1 MNYKKTAIDIIKQVG
16 GSKNISALEHCSTR
30 LRFSLID
37 RSKVN
42 QDALKKVQGVMS
54 IVNGSQFQVVIG
66 NSVVDVYDEILK
78 VCPLNSNDSIIKTE
92 EKINLRTKFV
102 EFIINIFQPL
112 VFAIAGAGILKSL
125 LMLLAMFNILKT
137 DSTIYTLLVAI
148 SDATFYF
155 LPLMV
160 AVTTANVLKCNRL
173 VAIAAVG
180 YLLLPATTTA
190 LNEGVQLFGFTIP
203 NIAYNAQVFP
213 AILCVSFL
221 AIMEKIF
228 NKYSPK
234 PIRTFFVPMMS
245 LAITVPITL
254 TILGPLGYNVGTIFT
269 IIILFLY
276 NKMGFLAVGLL
287 AAILPFMVATGMHK
301 ALLPYAINTIGKL
314 GYEALYM
321 TASLAHNISESG
333 ACFAIALRTKDG
345 TLKQTALSAGI
356 SALMGI
362 TEPALYGIT
371 LQHKRAILGVV
382 LSSAISGTFLGL
394 FTVRGFVIVG
404 PGLASMTMFIDPNNG
419 NNLIFAIIGFVVA
432 ILGSFI
438 ITLIVWKEDTNTK
451 ESSIEGIVEEEL
463 IEEEKEVN
471 ILVSPVEG
479 KVIDLSKVNDEL
491 FASKTLGDGVAI
503 IPANGNLYAPCDSE
517 VVMLFETK
525 HAIGL
530 RTKNGAE
537 ILIHIGI
544 NTVSMNGDGF
554 KTFVKTGDNVKEGDL
569 LIQFDLD
576 KISHANLD
584 STVMIVNNNGSDYA
598 YKVLNKSYGNVKK
611 GSILFD
617 VKGGI

>member
-1 MNYKKTAIDIIKQVG
+1 MDYKKTAIDIIEQVG
-16 GSKNISALEHCSTR
+16 GLRNISALEHCSTR

-42 QDALKKVQGVMS
+42 QDNLKKVQGVMS

-78 VCPLNSNDSIIKTE
+78 VCPLNTNDSDKKNE
-92 EKINLRTKFV
+92 EKGNLGRRFM

-125 LMLLAMFNILKT
+125 LMLLAMFNILQT
-137 DSTIYTLLVAI
+137 DSTVYTLLVAI

-160 AVTTANVLKCNRL
+160 SVTTANVLKCNRL

-190 LNEGVQLFGFTIP
+190 LTEGVQLFGFTIP

-221 AIMEKIF
+221 AMMEKFF

-254 TILGPLGYNVGTIFT
+254 TILGPLGYNIGTIFT
-269 IIILFLY
+269 TFILFLY
-276 NKMGFLAVGLL
+276 GKLGFLAVGLL

-301 ALLPYAINTIGKL
+301 ALLPYAISTIGKL

-333 ACFAIALRTKDG
+333 ACFAIALRAKDN

-362 TEPALYGIT
+362 TEPALYGVT

-382 LSSAISGTFLGL
+382 FSGAISGTLLGI

-438 ITLIVWKEDTNTK
+438 ITLIIWKEDTNTVDL
-451 ESSIEGIVEEEL
+451 SIEGVVEEE
-463 IEEEKEVN
+463 IIEEKEVN
-471 ILVSPVEG
+471 ILVSPVAG

-491 FASKTLGDGVAI
+491 FASKTLGDGLAI
-503 IPANGNLYAPCDSE
+503 IPTNGNLYAPCDSE
-517 VVMLFETK
+517 VIMLFETK

-530 RTKNGAE
+530 KTKNGAE
-537 ILIHIGI
+537 ILIHIGV
-544 NTVSMNGDGF
+544 NTVRMNGDGF

-576 KISHANLD
+576 KISNANLD
-584 STVMIVNNNGSDYA
+584 STVMIVNNNGAEYG
-598 YKVLNKSYGNVKK
+598 YKVLNKSCGNVEK
-611 GSILFD
+611 GNILFD

>member
-78 VCPLNSNDSIIKTE
+78 VCPLNSNDSTIKTE

-254 TILGPLGYNVGTIFT
+254 TVLGPLGYNVGTIFT
-269 IIILFLY
+269 TIILFLY

-333 ACFAIALRTKDG
+333 ACFAIALRAKDG

-479 KVIDLSKVNDEL
+479 KVIDLSKVNDKL
-491 FASKTLGDGVAI
+491 FASKILGDGVAI
-503 IPANGNLYAPCDSE
+503 IPTNGNLYAPCDSE
-517 VVMLFETK
+517 VMMLFETK

-530 RTKNGAE
+530 KTKNGAE

-544 NTVSMNGDGF
+544 NTVSMNGEGF

-598 YKVLNKSYGNVKK
+598 YKVLNQSYGNVEK

>member
-1 MNYKKTAIDIIKQVG
+1 MNYKKTAIDIIEQVG
-16 GSKNISALEHCSTR
+16 GSKNILDLEHCSTR
-30 LRFSLID
+30 LRFKLID

-54 IVNGSQFQVVIG
+54 IVNGAQFQVVIG

-78 VCPLNSNDSIIKTE
+78 VCPLDINDSTIKTE
-92 EKINLRTKFV
+92 EKINLGARFI

-112 VFAIAGAGILKSL
+112 IFAIAGAGILKSL
-125 LMLLAMFNILKT
+125 LMLLAMFNILKS

-160 AVTTANVLKCNRL
+160 AVTTANMLNCNRL

-190 LNEGVQLFGFTIP
+190 LSEGVELFGFTIP

-269 IIILFLY
+269 TIILFLY
-276 NKMGFLAVGLL
+276 NKMGFLVVGLL
-287 AAILPFMVATGMHK
+287 AVVLPFMVATGMHK
-301 ALLPYAINTIGKL
+301 ALIPYAINTIGKL

-333 ACFAIALRTKDG
+333 ACFAVALRTKDE

-394 FTVRGFVIVG
+394 FTVKGFVLVG
-404 PGLASMTMFIDPNNG
+404 PGLASMSMFIDPNNG

-438 ITLIVWKEDTNTK
+438 ITLIIWKEDANTA
-451 ESSIEGIVEEEL
+451 ESSTEDIVEEEL

-479 KVIDLSKVNDEL
+479 KVIDISKVNDEL

-530 RTKNGAE
+530 KTKNGAE

-569 LIQFDLD
+569 LIKFDLD

-584 STVMIVNNNGSDYA
+584 STVMIVNNNGADYT

>member
-78 VCPLNSNDSIIKTE
+78 VCPLNSNDSTIKTE

-254 TILGPLGYNVGTIFT
+254 TVLGPLGYNVGTIFT
-269 IIILFLY
+269 TIILFLY

-333 ACFAIALRTKDG
+333 ACFAIALRAKDG

-479 KVIDLSKVNDEL
+479 KVIDLSKVNDKL
-491 FASKTLGDGVAI
+491 FASKILGDGVAI
-503 IPANGNLYAPCDSE
+503 IPTNGNLYAPCDSE
-517 VVMLFETK
+517 VMMLFETK

-530 RTKNGAE
+530 KTKNGAE

-544 NTVSMNGDGF
+544 NTVSMNGEGF

-584 STVMIVNNNGSDYA
+584 STVMIVNNNGADYA
-598 YKVLNKSYGNVKK
+598 YKVLNQSYGNVEK

>member
-1 MNYKKTAIDIIKQVG
+1 MNYKKTAIDIIEQVG
-16 GSKNISALEHCSTR
+16 GSKNILALEHCSTR
-30 LRFSLID
+30 LRFKLID

-54 IVNGSQFQVVIG
+54 IVNGAQFQVVIG

-78 VCPLNSNDSIIKTE
+78 VCPLDTNDSTVKTE
-92 EKINLRTKFV
+92 EKINLGTKFI

-112 VFAIAGAGILKSL
+112 IFAIAGAGILKSL
-125 LMLLAMFNILKT
+125 LMLLAMFNILKS

-190 LNEGVQLFGFTIP
+190 LSEGVELFGFTIP

-221 AIMEKIF
+221 ATMEKIF

-269 IIILFLY
+269 TIILFLY
-276 NKMGFLAVGLL
+276 NKMGFLVVGLL
-287 AAILPFMVATGMHK
+287 AGFLPFMVATGMHK
-301 ALLPYAINTIGKL
+301 ALIPYSINTIGKL

-321 TASLAHNISESG
+321 TSSLAHNISESG
-333 ACFAIALRTKDG
+333 ACFAVALRTKDE

-371 LQHKRAILGVV
+371 LQHKRAMLGVV
-382 LSSAISGTFLGL
+382 FSSAISGTFLGL
-394 FTVRGFVIVG
+394 FAVKGFVIVG
-404 PGLASMTMFIDPNNG
+404 PGLASMSMFIDPNNG
-419 NNLIFAIIGFVVA
+419 NNLIFASIGFVIA

-438 ITLIVWKEDTNTK
+438 ITLIIWKEDTNTV
-451 ESSIEGIVEEEL
+451 ESSIGDVVEEEL
-463 IEEEKEVN
+463 EEEKEVN
-471 ILVSPVEG
+471 ILVTPVEG

-503 IPANGNLYAPCDSE
+503 IPTNGNLYAPCDSE

-584 STVMIVNNNGSDYA
+584 STVMIVNNNGADYA
-598 YKVLNKSYGNVKK
+598 YKVLNQSYGNVKK

>member
-1 MNYKKTAIDIIKQVG
+1 MNYKKTAIDIIEQVG
-16 GSKNISALEHCSTR
+16 GSKNILDLEHCSTR
-30 LRFSLID
+30 LRFKLID

-54 IVNGSQFQVVIG
+54 IVNGAQFQVVIG

-78 VCPLNSNDSIIKTE
+78 VCPLDINDSTIKTG
-92 EKINLRTKFV
+92 EKINLGARFI

-112 VFAIAGAGILKSL
+112 IFAIAGAGILKSL
-125 LMLLAMFNILKT
+125 LMLLAMFNILKS

-160 AVTTANVLKCNRL
+160 AVTTANVLNCNRL

-190 LNEGVQLFGFTIP
+190 LSEGVELFGFTIP

-213 AILCVSFL
+213 AILCMSFL

-276 NKMGFLAVGLL
+276 NKMGFLVVGLL
-287 AAILPFMVATGMHK
+287 AVVLPFMVATGMHK
-301 ALLPYAINTIGKL
+301 ALIPYAINTIGKL

-333 ACFAIALRTKDG
+333 ACFAVALRTKDE

-394 FTVRGFVIVG
+394 FTVKGFVLVG
-404 PGLASMTMFIDPNNG
+404 PGLASMSMFIDPNNG

-438 ITLIVWKEDTNTK
+438 ITLIIWKEDANTA
-451 ESSIEGIVEEEL
+451 ESSTEDIVEEEL

-479 KVIDLSKVNDEL
+479 KVIDISKVNDEL

-530 RTKNGAE
+530 KTKNGAE

-569 LIQFDLD
+569 LIKFDLD

>member
-1 MNYKKTAIDIIKQVG
+1 MNYKKTAIDIIEQVG
-16 GSKNISALEHCSTR
+16 GSKNILDLEHCSTR
-30 LRFSLID
+30 LRFKLID

-54 IVNGSQFQVVIG
+54 IVNGAQFQVVIG

-78 VCPLNSNDSIIKTE
+78 VCPLDINDSTIKTE
-92 EKINLRTKFV
+92 EKINLGARFI

-112 VFAIAGAGILKSL
+112 IFAIAGAGILKSL
-125 LMLLAMFNILKT
+125 LMLLAMFNILKS
-137 DSTIYTLLVAI
+137 DSTIYTLLVSI

-160 AVTTANVLKCNRL
+160 AVTTANMLNCNRL

-190 LNEGVQLFGFTIP
+190 LSEGVELFGFTIP

-269 IIILFLY
+269 TIILFLY
-276 NKMGFLAVGLL
+276 NKMGFLVVGLL
-287 AAILPFMVATGMHK
+287 AVVLPFMVATGMHK
-301 ALLPYAINTIGKL
+301 ALIPYAINTIGKL

-333 ACFAIALRTKDG
+333 ACFAVALRTKDE

-394 FTVRGFVIVG
+394 FTVKGFVLVG
-404 PGLASMTMFIDPNNG
+404 PGLASMSMFIDPNNG

-438 ITLIVWKEDTNTK
+438 ITLIIWKEDANTA
-451 ESSIEGIVEEEL
+451 ESSTEDIVEEEL

-479 KVIDLSKVNDEL
+479 KVIDISKVNDEL

-530 RTKNGAE
+530 KTKNGAE

-569 LIQFDLD
+569 LIKFDLD

-584 STVMIVNNNGSDYA
+584 STVMIVNNNGADYT

>member
-1 MNYKKTAIDIIKQVG
+1 MNYKKTAIDIIEQVG
-16 GSKNISALEHCSTR
+16 GSKNILDLEHCSTR
-30 LRFSLID
+30 LRFKLID

-54 IVNGSQFQVVIG
+54 IVNGAQFQVVIG

-78 VCPLNSNDSIIKTE
+78 VCPLDINDSTIKTG
-92 EKINLRTKFV
+92 EKINLGARFI

-112 VFAIAGAGILKSL
+112 IFAIAGAGILKSL
-125 LMLLAMFNILKT
+125 LMLLAMFNILKS

-160 AVTTANVLKCNRL
+160 AVTTANVLNCNRL

-190 LNEGVQLFGFTIP
+190 LSEGVELFGFTIP

-234 PIRTFFVPMMS
+234 SIRTFFVPMMS
-245 LAITVPITL
+245 LAITIPITL

-276 NKMGFLAVGLL
+276 NKMGFLVVGLL
-287 AAILPFMVATGMHK
+287 AVVLPFMVATGMHK
-301 ALLPYAINTIGKL
+301 ALIPYAINTIGKL

-333 ACFAIALRTKDG
+333 ACFAVALRTKDE

-394 FTVRGFVIVG
+394 FTVKGFVLVG
-404 PGLASMTMFIDPNNG
+404 PGLASMSMFIDPNNG

-438 ITLIVWKEDTNTK
+438 ITLIIWKEDANTA
-451 ESSIEGIVEEEL
+451 ESSTEDIVEEEL

-479 KVIDLSKVNDEL
+479 KVIDISKVNDEL

-530 RTKNGAE
+530 KTKNGAE

-569 LIQFDLD
+569 LIKFDLD

>member
-1 MNYKKTAIDIIKQVG
+1 MNYKKTAIDIIEQVG
-16 GSKNISALEHCSTR
+16 GSKNILDLEHCSTR
-30 LRFSLID
+30 LRFKLID

-54 IVNGSQFQVVIG
+54 IVNGAQFQVVIG

-78 VCPLNSNDSIIKTE
+78 VCPLDINDSTIKTG
-92 EKINLRTKFV
+92 EKINLGARFI

-112 VFAIAGAGILKSL
+112 IFAIAGAGILKSL
-125 LMLLAMFNILKT
+125 LMLLAMFNILKS

-160 AVTTANVLKCNRL
+160 AVTTANVLNCNRL

-190 LNEGVQLFGFTIP
+190 LSEGVELFGFTIP

-276 NKMGFLAVGLL
+276 NKMGFLVVGLL
-287 AAILPFMVATGMHK
+287 AVVLPFMVATGMHK
-301 ALLPYAINTIGKL
+301 ALIPYAINTIGKL

-333 ACFAIALRTKDG
+333 ACFAVALRTKDE

-394 FTVRGFVIVG
+394 FTVKGFVLVG
-404 PGLASMTMFIDPNNG
+404 PGLASMSMFIDPNNG

-438 ITLIVWKEDTNTK
+438 ITLIIWKEDANTA
-451 ESSIEGIVEEEL
+451 ESSTEDIVEEEL

-479 KVIDLSKVNDEL
+479 KVIDISKVNDEL

-503 IPANGNLYAPCDSE
+503 IPANGNLYAPCDSG

-530 RTKNGAE
+530 KTKNGAE

-569 LIQFDLD
+569 LIKFDLD

-584 STVMIVNNNGSDYA
+584 STVMIVNNNGADYT

>member
-78 VCPLNSNDSIIKTE
+78 VCPLNSNDSTIKTE

-254 TILGPLGYNVGTIFT
+254 TVLGPLGYNVGTIFT
-269 IIILFLY
+269 TIILFLY

-287 AAILPFMVATGMHK
+287 AAILPFMVVTGMHK

-333 ACFAIALRTKDG
+333 ACFAIALRAKDG

-479 KVIDLSKVNDEL
+479 KVIDLSKVNDKL
-491 FASKTLGDGVAI
+491 FASKILGDGVAI
-503 IPANGNLYAPCDSE
+503 IPTNGNLYAPCDSE
-517 VVMLFETK
+517 VMMLFETK

-530 RTKNGAE
+530 KTKNGAE

-544 NTVSMNGDGF
+544 NTVSMNGEGF

-598 YKVLNKSYGNVKK
+598 YKVLNQSYGNVEK